1 MEKLFNENNC
11 LVNLSSSILRHY
23 DVDPYHPSL
32 SSLDKVL
39 DKTDKRICLILLDG
53 LGSYI
58 RTVYSNYC
66 SDLNSHFLTQITSVF
81 PPTTVAATTALITDR
96 YPSETGWLGWTEQFP
111 QYDRAVTMFPSTFEQ
126 EPKEPT
132 PESTY
137 SLLPYETIFPM
148 LEEKGIKTGQ
158 VKSFQ
163 LNDLLPSTFLKATEE
178 SLNDND
184 FIYAYTGEPDSSLH
198 KYGVGSKEVA
208 SVIKEFN
215 DGIVSLAEKH
225 KDTLFIVIA
234 DHGHL
239 NIKDYK
245 IDEYDD
251 FYSLLRIKH
260 FACEPRAA
268 FFYVKEGK
276 EKEFK
281 ASALKHYGEH
291 FYVLSKQE
299 VIKNHIFGYGE
310 PCDSFESLLGDFVLI
325 SKDEASFL
333 QAYDV
338 PHMMSTHAGSTDEE
352 KYIDVSI
359 FNA

>member
-1 MEKLFNENNC
+1 MKNLFDPNNC

-23 DVDPYHPSL
+23 HVNPYHPSL

-53 LGSYI
+53 LGSHI
-58 RTVYSNYC
+58 RKVYSDNC
-66 SDLNSHFLTQITSVF
+66 KDLNCHFLTQITSVF
-81 PPTTVAATTALITDR
+81 PPTTVAATTALLTAR
-96 YPSETGWLGWTEQFP
+96 FPSETGWLGWTEQFP
-111 QYDRAVTMFPSTFEQ
+111 QYERAVTMFPSTFEQ
-126 EPKEPT
+126 EPKETT

-137 SLLPYETIFPM
+137 SLLPYETIFPI
-148 LEEKGIKTGQ
+148 LEEKGIKTAQ
-158 VKSFQ
+158 VKSFL
-163 LNDLLPSTFLKATEE
+163 LNDPLPSTFLKATEE

-184 FIYAYTGEPDSSLH
+184 FIYTYSSEPDSSLH

-208 SVIKEFN
+208 SVIQEFN
-215 DGIVSLAEKH
+215 DGIASLAEKH
-225 KDTLFIVIA
+225 KDTIFIVIA

-276 EKEFK
+276 ENEFK
-281 ASALKHYGEH
+281 VSALKHYGEH
-291 FYVLSKQE
+291 FYVLSKEE
-299 VIKNHIFGYGE
+299 VIENHIFGYGE
-310 PCDSFESLLGDFVLI
+310 PCKGFESLLGDFVLI
-325 SKDEASFL
+325 SKDKASFL

-352 KYIDVSI
+352 KYIDISV
-359 FNA
+359 FNS